1 MENKKEY
8 KYSCGKDVNVAFDE
22 NGYITKAQGF
32 QRIMWASN
40 TIDKDLIGKHID
52 ELADMLKKEG
62 SNETYLEFEA
72 NVHISVLKKMLQ
84 NTNK

>member
-32 QRIMWASN
+32 
-40 TIDKDLIGKHID
+40 
-52 ELADMLKKEG
+52 
-62 SNETYLEFEA
+62 
-72 NVHISVLKKMLQ
+72 
-84 NTNK
+84 